1 MLRFALA
8 SLTLA
13 LAAPAAAELAPQ
25 LGGGECVPFARALS
39 GVQIYGNA
47 WTWWDQAEGRYERGH
62 APRPGAVLVFRP
74 HGAMRLG
81 HVSVVSRVVG
91 PRILMV
97 THSNWS
103 RIAQR
108 RGQAERDVTLTDVS
122 DAGDWSLVKVWYHG
136 NEGLGGS
143 IYPTYGFIYGTGRPA
158 PGLSG
163 DDPDYIGAVIDAVG

>member
-1 MLRFALA
+1 MRRLAALA
-8 SLTLA
+8 LV
-13 LAAPAAAELAPQ
+13 LAAATPLRAELVPE
-25 LGGGECVPFARALS
+25 LGGGECVPFARTIS

-47 WTWWDQAEGRYERGH
+47 WTWWDQAAGRYERGH

-81 HVSVVSRVVG
+81 HVSVVSRIVG

-103 RIAQR
+103 RIDGT
-108 RGQAERDVTLTDVS
+108 RGHVERDVTLTDVS
-122 DAGDWSLVKVWYHG
+122 PTGDWSAVKVWYHG
-136 NEGLGGS
+136 NAALGGS
-143 IYPTYGFIYGTGRPA
+143 TYPTYGFIYGRTAPSPA
-158 PGLSG
+158 LSG